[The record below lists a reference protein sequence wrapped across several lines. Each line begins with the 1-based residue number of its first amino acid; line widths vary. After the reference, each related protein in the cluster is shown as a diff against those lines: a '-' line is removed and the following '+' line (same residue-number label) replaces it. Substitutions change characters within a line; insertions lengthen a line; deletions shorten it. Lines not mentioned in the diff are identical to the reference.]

1 VCESNFTLLI
11 FLVSELRKKQWDTEE
26 TAVASVL
33 IALFNPRFQLTALLY
48 SSLRLSLS
56 SHAQGSVRPARTV
69 EAEQPVQFH
78 YTFFL
83 AFLLI
88 VFLLES
94 DITPTVARS
103 HSFTMAA

>member
-1 VCESNFTLLI
+1 LLLI

-48 SSLRLSLS
+48 SSLRLFLS

-78 YTFFL
+78 YTFFI